1 MHRVTPSFN
10 KSDSTYCYK
19 YRDYEDAKCAK
30 CGKSFEGFPLF
41 WYNKHK
47 DNNLDKG
54 ILFSFLITYKAHCRF
69 EKLMVL

>member
-41 WYNKHK
+41 C
-47 DNNLDKG
+47 
-54 ILFSFLITYKAHCRF
+54 IISTRIII
-69 EKLMVL
+69 